1 MPFANQR
8 RRRWPEGEDIALN
21 AILQVVWFPL
31 APLWALLII
40 LLDVVLIYH
49 LTARWEG

>member
-31 APLWALLII
+31 ALLII

>member
-1 MPFANQR
+1 VPFANQR

-31 APLWALLII
+31 ALLII